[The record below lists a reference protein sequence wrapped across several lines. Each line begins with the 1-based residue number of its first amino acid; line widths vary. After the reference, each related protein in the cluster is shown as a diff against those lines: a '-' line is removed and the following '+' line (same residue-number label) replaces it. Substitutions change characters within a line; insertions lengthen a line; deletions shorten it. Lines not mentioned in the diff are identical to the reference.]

1 VYVRAANGPT
11 SRWYRA
17 AISQRAGRVRMDDHN
32 IDVTFAPAPPAVA
45 LDIDAAYEVK
55 YRSSSVV
62 AIMQGDGPTAAIVVI
77 APR

>member
-1 VYVRAANGPT
+1 
-11 SRWYRA
+11 
-17 AISQRAGRVRMDDHN
+17 MDDHN